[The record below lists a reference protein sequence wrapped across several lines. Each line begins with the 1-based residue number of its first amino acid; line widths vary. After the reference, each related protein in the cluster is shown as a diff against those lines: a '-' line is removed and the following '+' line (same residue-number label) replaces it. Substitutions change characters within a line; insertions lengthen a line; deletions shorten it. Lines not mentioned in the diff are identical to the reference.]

1 MNLQPKQT
9 QSVVRS
15 SATVAASATGADQSG
30 LPFPL
35 PIPCEEAEQSFVVFP
50 YVPFED
56 VGA

>member
-1 MNLQPKQT
+1 MNLQPKQS

-15 SATVAASATGADQSG
+15 SATVAASSAGVDQSG
-30 LPFPL
+30 FIF
-35 PIPCEEAEQSFVVFP
+35 PIPCEDTDAEQSFVVWP